1 MPERTLE
8 DLEAIG
14 QALAA
19 WVESDEYFETLE
31 NAQFQGR
38 TPEGVAHAEA
48 LVQAA
53 HQGR

>member
-1 MPERTLE
+1 MPEHTLE
-8 DLEAIG
+8 ELEAIG

-19 WVESDEYFETLE
+19 WVESDAYLDTLE
-31 NAQFQGR
+31 NATFQGR

-53 HQGR
+53 HQDH